1 MVAISTDYLKDWQ
14 TQSVRL
20 GSNVLQGLLVFL
32 VFLLIALAFRK
43 IIKEAVA
50 RMSTQGHVDHI
61 VAQLV
66 YVAILAIGAVAA
78 LSAGFN
84 IDVTALFASLGLA
97 GFAIGFAIK
106 DVLGNFLAG
115 VLILVQRPFTIGDDI
130 ALAGAEGRVESVRV
144 RDTLI
149 KTKEGTLVYVP
160 NNIIFNSIVTNKTA
174 LGVRLI
180 TCGFKCAGAIDT
192 GDVINICMDILK
204 GQTEVLQSPPP
215 QAFLDELS
223 TDGSGFQVK
232 FWIGAKNSSADAIR
246 STVLQQIEAALTKK
260 GIRPADVDEVAD

>member
-1 MVAISTDYLKDWQ
+1 MVAISTDYLLDWQ
-14 TQSVRL
+14 AQSVRL
-20 GSNVLQGLLVFL
+20 GLNFLHGLFVFL
-32 VFLLIALAFRK
+32 FFLLIALALRK
-43 IIKEAVA
+43 IIKAAVA

-84 IDVTALFASLGLA
+84 IDVTALVASLGLA
-97 GFAIGFAIK
+97 GFAVGFAIK

-174 LGVRLI
+174 FGVRLI
-180 TCGFKCAGAIDT
+180 TSRFKCAGGIDA
-192 GDVINICMDILK
+192 GDVLNICYDILK
-204 GQTEVLQSPPP
+204 GEAEVLQTPPP
-215 QAFLDELS
+215 RAFLDELS
-223 TDGSGFQVK
+223 ADGSGFQLK
-232 FWIGAKNSSADAIR
+232 FWITAKNSSADATR
-246 STVLQQIEAALTKK
+246 SIVLQQIDAALTKK
-260 GIRPADVDEVAD
+260 GILLANVDEVAD